1 MTMYSGTV
9 LMLRLLRSS
18 LSVEASFGTLL
29 SGVIM
34 YLPQEIIRK
43 KRDGEVLTEAEI
55 RFFIQ
60 GVADNTVSEGQI
72 AAFAM
77 AIFFNEM
84 SMPERIALT
93 CAMRDSGMVM
103 DWSHMNFDGPIVDKH
118 STGGVGDVTSLM
130 LGPMVA
136 ACGGYVPMISGR
148 GLGHTGGTLDKLES
162 IPGYNITPDNKRFG
176 EVVKQAGVAIIG
188 QTGDL
193 APADKR
199 VYATRDITA
208 TVDNISLI
216 TASILSK
223 KLAAGL
229 DSLVMDVKV
238 GSGAFMP
245 TYEASEELAK
255 SIVAVANGAGTKT
268 TAILTDMNQVLASSA
283 GNAVEVRE
291 AVRFLTGEYRN
302 PRLYEVTM
310 ASCAEMLVLGNLAS
324 DETQAR
330 EKLDQVLNNGQAAER
345 FGKMIAGL
353 GGPADFV
360 ENYADYLPKAEI
372 IKPVL
377 AERSGVVSAMDTRA
391 IGMAVVGMGGGRR
404 VASDEIDYAVGFD
417 QFVQL
422 GDKVDSETPLAMI
435 HARDEAQWQQAA
447 QALRNAVEIGTSYTS
462 TPDVYRKIRIEDI

>member
-1 MTMYSGTV
+1 
-9 LMLRLLRSS
+9 
-18 LSVEASFGTLL
+18 
-29 SGVIM
+29 M

-43 KRDGEVLTEAEI
+43 KRDGEVLSADEI
-55 RFFIQ
+55 NFFIQ
-60 GVADNTVSEGQI
+60 GVANNTVSEGQI

-77 AIFFNEM
+77 TIFFNEM
-84 SMPERIALT
+84 TMDERIALT
-93 CAMRDSGMVM
+93 CAMRDSGMVI
-103 DWSHMNFDGPIVDKH
+103 DWSHMNFGGPIVDKH

-136 ACGGYVPMISGR
+136 ACGGFVPMISGR

-162 IPGYNITPDNKRFG
+162 IPGYNITPTNDVFG
-176 EVVKQAGVAIIG
+176 QVTKDAGVAIIG

-229 DSLVMDVKV
+229 ESLVMDVKV

-302 PRLYEVTM
+302 PRLLEVTM
-310 ASCAEMLVLGNLAS
+310 ASCAEMLVLGKLAENT
-324 DETQAR
+324 DDAR
-330 EKLDQVLNNGQAAER
+330 AKLMEVLDNGKAAEC

-360 ENYADYLPKAEI
+360 ENYENYLEKAEI
-372 IKPVL
+372 IKPVY
-377 AERSGVVSAMDTRA
+377 ATETGIVSAMDTRA
-391 IGMAVVGMGGGRR
+391 IGMSVVAMGGGRR
-404 VASDEIDYAVGFD
+404 VATDEIDYAVGFD
-417 QFVQL
+417 EFIRL
-422 GDKVDSETPLAMI
+422 GEVADSDKPLAVI
-435 HARDEAQWQQAA
+435 HARSEEQWEEAAK
-447 QALRNAVEIGTSYTS
+447 ALRSAIKVGGEYTP
-462 TPDVYRKIRIEDI
+462 TPEVYRQIRAEDI

>member
-1 MTMYSGTV
+1 
-9 LMLRLLRSS
+9 
-18 LSVEASFGTLL
+18 
-29 SGVIM
+29 M

-43 KRDGEVLTEAEI
+43 KRDGEVLTADEI
-55 RFFIQ
+55 NFFIQ
-60 GVADNTVSEGQI
+60 GVAKNTVSEGQI

-77 AIFFNEM
+77 TIFFNEM
-84 SMPERIALT
+84 TMPERIALT
-93 CAMRDSGMVM
+93 CAMRDSGMVI
-103 DWSHMNFDGPIVDKH
+103 DWGHKEFGGPIVDKH

-136 ACGGYVPMISGR
+136 ACGGFVPMISGR

-162 IPGYNITPDNKRFG
+162 IPGYNITPTNEVFG
-176 EVVKQAGVAIIG
+176 DVTKDAGVAIIG

-229 DSLVMDVKV
+229 ESLVMDVKV

-291 AVRFLTGEYRN
+291 AVKFLTGEYRN
-302 PRLYEVTM
+302 PRLLEVTM
-310 ASCAEMLVLGNLAS
+310 ASCAEMLVLGNLAENTE
-324 DETQAR
+324 DAR
-330 EKLDQVLNNGQAAER
+330 AKLMEVLDNGKAAEC
-345 FGKMIAGL
+345 FGKMVSGL
-353 GGPADFV
+353 GGPADFI
-360 ENYADYLPKAEI
+360 ENYDNYLEKAEI
-372 IKPVL
+372 VKPVF
-377 AERSGVVSAMDTRA
+377 ADESGVVSEMDTRA
-391 IGMAVVGMGGGRR
+391 IGMAVVSMGGGRR
-404 VASDEIDYAVGFD
+404 VATDVIDYAVGFD
-417 QFVQL
+417 GFIRL
-422 GDKVDSETPLAMI
+422 GEQASSDKPLAVI
-435 HARDEAQWQQAA
+435 HARNEEQWQEAA
-447 QALRNAVEIGTSYTS
+447 NALKAAITIGGEYTP
-462 TPDVYRKIRIEDI
+462 TPEVYRQIRAEDL

>member
-1 MTMYSGTV
+1 
-9 LMLRLLRSS
+9 
-18 LSVEASFGTLL
+18 
-29 SGVIM
+29 M

-43 KRDGEVLTEAEI
+43 KRDGEVLTADEI
-55 RFFIQ
+55 NFFIQ
-60 GVADNTVSEGQI
+60 GVANNSVSEGQI

-77 AIFFNEM
+77 TIFFNEM
-84 SMPERIALT
+84 TMPERIALT
-93 CAMRDSGMVM
+93 CAMRDSGMVI
-103 DWSHMNFDGPIVDKH
+103 DWSHMNFGVQIVDKH

-136 ACGGYVPMISGR
+136 ACGGFVPMISGR

-162 IPGYNITPDNKRFG
+162 IPGYNITPTNDVFG
-176 EVVKQAGVAIIG
+176 QVTKDAGVAIIG

-229 DSLVMDVKV
+229 ESLVMDVKV

-302 PRLYEVTM
+302 PRLLEVTM
-310 ASCAEMLVLGNLAS
+310 ASCAEMLVLGKLAENTE
-324 DETQAR
+324 DAR
-330 EKLDQVLNNGQAAER
+330 AKLMEALDNGKAAEC
-345 FGKMIAGL
+345 FGKMVAGL

-360 ENYADYLPKAEI
+360 ENYDNYLEKAEI
-372 IKPVL
+372 IKPVY
-377 AERSGVVSAMDTRA
+377 ATETGVVSAMDTRA
-391 IGMAVVGMGGGRR
+391 IGMAVVSMGGGRR
-404 VASDEIDYAVGFD
+404 VATDEIDYAVGFD
-417 QFVQL
+417 NFIRL
-422 GDKVDSETPLAMI
+422 GEVADSAKPLAVI
-435 HARDEAQWQQAA
+435 HARTEEQREEAAK
-447 QALRNAVEIGTSYTS
+447 ALRSAITVGGEYTP
-462 TPDVYRKIRIEDI
+462 TPEVYRQIRAEDL

>member
-1 MTMYSGTV
+1 
-9 LMLRLLRSS
+9 
-18 LSVEASFGTLL
+18 
-29 SGVIM
+29 M

-43 KRDGEVLTEAEI
+43 KRDGEVLTADEI
-55 RFFIQ
+55 NFFIQ
-60 GVADNTVSEGQI
+60 GVANNTVSEGQI

-77 AIFFNEM
+77 TIFFNEM
-84 SMPERIALT
+84 TMDERIALT
-93 CAMRDSGMVM
+93 CAMRDSGMVI
-103 DWSHMNFDGPIVDKH
+103 DWSHMNFGGPIVDKH

-136 ACGGYVPMISGR
+136 ACGGFVPMISGR

-162 IPGYNITPDNKRFG
+162 IPGYNITPSNDVFG
-176 EVVKQAGVAIIG
+176 QVTKDAGVAIIG

-229 DSLVMDVKV
+229 ESLVMDVKV

-291 AVRFLTGEYRN
+291 AIRFLTGEYRN
-302 PRLYEVTM
+302 PRLLEVTM
-310 ASCAEMLVLGNLAS
+310 ASCAEMLVLGKLAENTE
-324 DETQAR
+324 DAR
-330 EKLDQVLNNGQAAER
+330 AKLMEALDNGKAAAC
-345 FGKMIAGL
+345 FGKMVAGL

-360 ENYADYLPKAEI
+360 ENYDNYLEKAEI
-372 IKPVL
+372 IKPVY
-377 AERSGVVSAMDTRA
+377 ATETGIVSAMDTRA
-391 IGMAVVGMGGGRR
+391 IGMAVVAMGGGRR
-404 VASDEIDYAVGFD
+404 VATDEIDYAVGFD
-417 QFVQL
+417 EFIRL
-422 GDKVDSETPLAMI
+422 GEVADSDKPLAVI
-435 HARDEAQWQQAA
+435 HARSEEQWEEAAK
-447 QALRNAVEIGTSYTS
+447 ALRSAIKVGGEYTP
-462 TPDVYRKIRIEDI
+462 TPEVYRQIRAEDI

>member
-1 MTMYSGTV
+1 
-9 LMLRLLRSS
+9 
-18 LSVEASFGTLL
+18 
-29 SGVIM
+29 M

-43 KRDGEVLTEAEI
+43 KRDGEVLSADEI
-55 RFFIQ
+55 NFFIQ
-60 GVADNTVSEGQI
+60 GVANNTVSEGQI

-77 AIFFNEM
+77 TIFFNEM
-84 SMPERIALT
+84 TMDERIALT
-93 CAMRDSGMVM
+93 CAMRDSGMVI
-103 DWSHMNFDGPIVDKH
+103 DWSHMNFGGPIVDKH

-136 ACGGYVPMISGR
+136 ACGGFVPMISGR

-162 IPGYNITPDNKRFG
+162 IPGYNITPTNDVFG
-176 EVVKQAGVAIIG
+176 QVTKDAGVAIIG

-229 DSLVMDVKV
+229 ESLVMDVKV

-302 PRLYEVTM
+302 PRLLEVTM
-310 ASCAEMLVLGNLAS
+310 ASCAEMLVLGKLA
-324 DETQAR
+324 ENTQDAR
-330 EKLDQVLNNGQAAER
+330 AKLMEVLDNGKAAEC
-345 FGKMIAGL
+345 FGKMVAGL

-360 ENYADYLPKAEI
+360 ENYDNYLEKAQI
-372 IKPVL
+372 IKPVY
-377 AERSGVVSAMDTRA
+377 ATETGIISAMDTRA
-391 IGMAVVGMGGGRR
+391 IGMAVVAMGGGRR
-404 VASDEIDYAVGFD
+404 VATDEIDYAVGFD
-417 QFVQL
+417 EFIRL
-422 GDKVDSETPLAMI
+422 GEVADSDKPLAVI
-435 HARDEAQWQQAA
+435 HARTEEQWEEAAK
-447 QALRNAVEIGTSYTS
+447 ALRSAIKVGGEYTP
-462 TPDVYRKIRIEDI
+462 TPEVYRQIRAEDI